1 MMTYIWVGL
10 LAAFII
16 AEAATAQL
24 VTIWFAI
31 GAFCSFICSFFTQ
44 NLVVQ
49 IVVFICVSA
58 VALFLTRPIVRKL
71 TETKKEPTNADMVI
85 GAEGIVFEEINNLE
99 ATGLVKIKGS
109 MWSARSADD
118 YTVIAEGECVTV
130 ERIEGVKL
138 IVSVK
143 QCD

>member
-31 GAFCSFICSFFTQ
+31 GAFCAFICSFFTES
-44 NLVVQ
+44 LVIQ
-49 IVVFICVSA
+49 IVVFISVSA
-58 VALFLTRPIVRKL
+58 VALVLTRPVVRKL
-71 TETKKEPTNADMVI
+71 TELKKEPTNADMYI
-85 GAEGIVFEEINNLE
+85 GAEGIVFEEINNME
-99 ATGLVKIKGS
+99 ASGLVKVKGS
-109 MWSARSADD
+109 MWTARSSDGS
-118 YTVIAEGECVTV
+118 TVIPAGECVTV

-138 IVSVK
+138 IVKVK
-143 QCD
+143 